1 MSEFFSFNDIFLYHS
16 MSTRRRKN
24 KFNGLLVKFNSMLC
38 KSGLNV
44 SELSAQRNE
53 LVVYTIPD
61 EEYDDLVKT
70 MNFTSYYVKD
80 RNKKTVHEHLFRYLI
95 HTTYL

>member
-1 MSEFFSFNDIFLYHS
+1 MSEFFSFNDIFLYNS

-24 KFNGLLVKFNSMLC
+24 KFNSLLVKFNSMLC
-38 KSGLNV
+38 KSGLNA

-70 MNFTSYYVKD
+70 MNYTSYYVKD
-80 RNKKTVHEHLFRYLI
+80 KNKKTVYEHLFRYLI

>member
-1 MSEFFSFNDIFLYHS
+1 

-38 KSGLNV
+38 KSGLNA

-70 MNFTSYYVKD
+70 MNYTSYYTKD
-80 RNKKTVHEHLFRYLI
+80 KNKKTVYEHLFRYLI

>member
-1 MSEFFSFNDIFLYHS
+1 MSEFFSFNDIFLYTS
-16 MSTRRRKN
+16 MSSRRRKN
-24 KFNGLLVKFNSMLC
+24 KYNDVLVKFNSLLC
-38 KSGLNV
+38 ESGFNCK
-44 SELSAQRNE
+44 ELSAQHNE

-61 EEYDDLVKT
+61 KEYDDLVKT
-70 MNFTSYYVKD
+70 MNMTSYYVKD